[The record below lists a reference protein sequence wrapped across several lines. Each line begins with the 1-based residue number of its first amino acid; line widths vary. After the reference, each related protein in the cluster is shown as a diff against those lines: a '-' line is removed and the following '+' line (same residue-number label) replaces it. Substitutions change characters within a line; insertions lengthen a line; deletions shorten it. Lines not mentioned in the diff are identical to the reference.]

1 MTIGAHGHLGCGH
14 EVSVSGCEPA
24 EARLNAHIYIIM
36 ELILKPTLPRSP
48 AVANLKTAVHL
59 IVPKKPLRSVIR
71 SSNSKFDDV
80 FAALTE
86 IVTGSGRY
94 PLSLGHQL
102 LICLPYH

>member
-48 AVANLKTAVHL
+48 AVVNLETAVLQLNSPKKTA
-59 IVPKKPLRSVIR
+59 PL
-71 SSNSKFDDV
+71 SNSFVK
-80 FAALTE
+80 LK
-86 IVTGSGRY
+86 I
-94 PLSLGHQL
+94 
-102 LICLPYH
+102 